1 MLRTGVSF
9 LVIIALFILIASGP
23 SLIRME
29 SNEISLR
36 PEALAQSLAELAESA
51 RDGSLLEYQAGRTY
65 HKLYKTLPIYF
76 MISMQYIFTAALLSL
91 LIGVSLAFLT
101 SFQRGKVINAVLEFL
116 HVIPDFVLAI
126 FLQIGVIGITQL
138 TGVRIARIAYVSGT
152 SPAYLL
158 PISVMTIVATV
169 FIIRSVHG
177 FLQEIKSQ
185 DYMLF
190 AVAKGLERRRL
201 ISTHLLVPVLS
212 KLRGELHGLLALLI
226 GNLFILERIFNIPG
240 VTGFLFRNAFQRLIV
255 SLSSGDIKIIT
266 QLNVALSGFLA
277 VVAIYWLLY
286 GVFSLLFAA
295 LIRWRE

>member
-36 PEALAQSLAELAESA
+36 PDAVAQSLADLAESA
-51 RDGSLLEYQAGRTY
+51 RNGNLLEYQAGRTY
-65 HKLYKTLPIYF
+65 HKVYETLPIYF
-76 MISMQYIFTAALLSL
+76 LISLQYILTAALLSL
-91 LIGVSLAFLT
+91 FIGVSLAFLT
-101 SFQRGKVINAVLEFL
+101 SFQRGKVITALLEFL

-126 FLQIGVIGITQL
+126 FLQIGVISITQL

-158 PISVMTIVATV
+158 PITVMTVVASV

-177 FLQEIKSQ
+177 YLQETKSQ
-185 DYMLF
+185 DYVLF
-190 AVAKGLERRRL
+190 AVAKGLEKRRL
-201 ISTHLLVPVLS
+201 IATHLLVPVLS

-240 VTGFLFRNAFQRLIV
+240 VTSFLFRNAFQRLLV
-255 SLSSGDIKIIT
+255 SLDTGNIKIIT

-277 VVAIYWLLY
+277 IVVIYWLLY
-286 GVFSLLFAA
+286 GLFSLLFTV